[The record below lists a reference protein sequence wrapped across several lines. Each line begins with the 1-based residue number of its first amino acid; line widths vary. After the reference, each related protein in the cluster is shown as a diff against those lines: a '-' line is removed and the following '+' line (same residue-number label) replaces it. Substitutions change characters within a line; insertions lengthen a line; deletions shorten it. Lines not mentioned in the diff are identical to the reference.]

1 MTDVAK
7 EGEVVVITTAP
18 SLPPIVLQY
27 KTFEQVID
35 DVWTVRVKPKMTG
48 VLSLGVWPLH
58 FYQKSQDEHEYDHL
72 SFGIPSQSLQH
83 LPVTGSDDL
92 GLIEWW
98 GDESNT
104 HDALIRCMDWLIDKE
119 LRM

>member
-27 KTFEQVID
+27 KIFELLLD
-35 DVWTVRVKPKMTG
+35 DIWTLRVRPQSTG
-48 VLSLGVWPLH
+48 VPSLGVWPLR
-58 FYQKSQDEHEYDHL
+58 FYQKLQEEFEHDHL

-104 HDALIRCMDWLIDKE
+104 HDALVSCMDWLIDEE
-119 LRM
+119 LRL